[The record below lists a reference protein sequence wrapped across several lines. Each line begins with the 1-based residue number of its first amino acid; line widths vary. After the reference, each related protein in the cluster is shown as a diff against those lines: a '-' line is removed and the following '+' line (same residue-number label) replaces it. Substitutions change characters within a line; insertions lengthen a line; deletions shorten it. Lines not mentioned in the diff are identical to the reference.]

1 MEVMSAV
8 LTPAVV
14 IGGTGIAFRA
24 LQLGAGIY
32 FGHKAITSDGERA
45 QRAHELARV
54 LMSPRLRRKR
64 KK

>member
-1 MEVMSAV
+1 M
-8 LTPAVV
+8 THAVV
-14 IGGTGIAFRA
+14 IGGTATVAFRA

-45 QRAHELARV
+45 ERAHELARV
-54 LMSPRLRRKR
+54 LMSRRLRRKR